1 MNSFT
6 GHVEQAS
13 FISNTVI
20 IYLRLANGERVKVE
34 THVEKVAGQELN
46 PGSQINGYWPVNK
59 CSIMLNE
66 NKG

>member
-1 MNSFT
+1 
-6 GHVEQAS
+6 
-13 FISNTVI
+13 VI